1 LNRSSRPACRCRVLA
16 EVRQRHRPDTGVGR
30 SCWLRRRAERTAQ
43 YDRRDQRRAVAPS
56 KPVGGEKRRAYYAAV
71 VRLAVGDMVVYGSHG
86 AGHVAARE
94 RRVVLGKRQEVI
106 VLALA
111 GGLSVE
117 LPMERAH
124 RLLRPLAS
132 EADMSRVQKTLGAD
146 HAVSGDPWL
155 KRRRD
160 SQAKLTG
167 GDAIELAEVI
177 RDSARREW
185 TLPAKGTKS
194 QLSPGER
201 ALFVKARE
209 LLSNEIALVRGV
221 EPAEA
226 NAWIDEQL
234 TRTG

>member
-1 LNRSSRPACRCRVLA
+1 
-16 EVRQRHRPDTGVGR
+16 
-30 SCWLRRRAERTAQ
+30 
-43 YDRRDQRRAVAPS
+43 
-56 KPVGGEKRRAYYAAV
+56 V
-71 VRLAVGDMVVYGSHG
+71 VRLAVGDLVVYASHG

-94 RRVVLGKRQEVI
+94 SRVVLGERQEVV

-111 GGLSVE
+111 GGLSVA

-124 RLLRPLAS
+124 ELLRPLAS
-132 EADMSRVQKTLGAD
+132 EAEMSRVQKTLGAD
-146 HAVSGDPWL
+146 HAVSRDSWL

-167 GDAIELAEVI
+167 GDPVGLAEII

-185 TLPAKGTKS
+185 RLPARGTKS
-194 QLSPGER
+194 QLSQGER
-201 ALFVKARE
+201 AFFVKARQ
-209 LLSNEIALVRGV
+209 LLSNEIALARGV

-226 NAWIDEQL
+226 DAWIEEQL